1 MQKSP
6 SLDLFNQIE
15 KQGLAYIDDA
25 ISSKQ
30 VENYYLDF
38 KSTEKADYTG
48 ERKLFASDK
57 KNYAKAISAFGNS
70 DGGVLVWGVKTGT
83 ADADYAT
90 AKAPIKNVSNFV
102 SLLEGFTSILT
113 TPPHSDVTN
122 KVILED
128 EKNDIGYVI
137 THIGKSSQRPFQ
149 VLNENDFR
157 YYIRAGSNSQPASDT
172 FLRSL
177 FGQEPQPDVFLA
189 WGFSP
194 IEVQADGEIKLQV
207 GLILHNGG
215 ENVGKN
221 INGYAHVFGKD
232 MAIEVN
238 QNLMEC
244 FSYSTNNITGM
255 KVGFMAKGDY
265 KLGVEQEALPLTIHI
280 TLKKP
285 LQKYGIRIKA
295 LVSCDNQMSYR
306 IDKSL
311 EKEELERIY
320 DSYIADTSFDIV
332 GAIFGKEDVR
342 PEASSEAT
350 PEETD

>member
-6 SLDLFNQIE
+6 SLDLFDKIKE
-15 KQGLAYIDDA
+15 QGIAYIDDA
-25 ISSKQ
+25 INSKQ

-70 DGGVLVWGVKTGT
+70 DGGVLVWGIKTGT
-83 ADADYAT
+83 ADADYASS
-90 AKAPIKNVSNFV
+90 KAPIKNVSNFL

-113 TPPHSDVTN
+113 TPPHPNVTN
-122 KVILED
+122 EVIIED
-128 EKNDIGYVI
+128 ATNDTGYVI
-137 THIGKSSQRPFQ
+137 THIGKSSRRPFQ
-149 VLNENDFR
+149 VINENDFR

-177 FGQEPQPDVFLA
+177 FGQDPQPDVFLT

-194 IEVQADGEIKLQV
+194 VEVQEDGAIKLQLGV
-207 GLILHNGG
+207 ILHNGG

-232 MAIEVN
+232 LAIEVN
-238 QNLMEC
+238 RNLMDC
-244 FSYSTNNITGM
+244 LSYSTNNIAGM

-265 KLGVEQEALPLTIHI
+265 KLGVEQEVLPLTLHI
-280 TLKKP
+280 LLP
-285 LQKYGIRIKA
+285 NPVQEYGIRIKA

-306 IDKSL
+306 IDRTI
-311 EKEELERIY
+311 EKEELQAIY
-320 DSYIADTSFDIV
+320 DSYSKDNNYDIV
-332 GAIFGKEDVR
+332 GAIFNKE
-342 PEASSEAT
+342 SGFTSET
-350 PEETD
+350 EPSE